1 MLDFDSILWT
11 KRYSD
16 IKAIGLGIILGL
28 VIALVL
34 FLIAYF
40 LL

>member
-11 KRYSD
+11 KKYPD
-16 IKAIGLGIILGL
+16 IKAIGLGLLIGL
-28 VIALVL
+28 IIALVL

>member
-16 IKAIGLGIILGL
+16 IKAIDLGLLIGL
-28 VIALVL
+28 VISLIL

>member
-16 IKAIGLGIILGL
+16 IKAIGLGIISGL

>member
-1 MLDFDSILWT
+1 MLDFDSILWA
-11 KRYSD
+11 KKYSD
-16 IKAIGLGIILGL
+16 IKAIGLGLLIGL

>member
-1 MLDFDSILWT
+1 MLDFDSILWA

-16 IKAIGLGIILGL
+16 IKAIGLGLFIGL
-28 VIALVL
+28 IIALVL
-34 FLIAYF
+34 FLISYF

>member
-1 MLDFDSILWT
+1 MLDFDSVLWT

-16 IKAIGLGIILGL
+16 VQAIGLGLGIGL
-28 VIALVL
+28 LISLVL

>member
-16 IKAIGLGIILGL
+16 IKAIGLGLLIGL
-28 VIALVL
+28 LIALVL

>member
-16 IKAIGLGIILGL
+16 TKAIGLGLLIGL
-28 VIALVL
+28 VISLIL

>member
-1 MLDFDSILWT
+1 MLDFDSVLWT

-16 IKAIGLGIILGL
+16 IQVIGLGLGIGL
-28 VIALVL
+28 LISLVL

>member
-16 IKAIGLGIILGL
+16 VQAIGLGLLIGL
-28 VIALVL
+28 LTSLVL

>member
-16 IKAIGLGIILGL
+16 IHAIGLGFLIGL
-28 VIALVL
+28 VISLIL

>member
-1 MLDFDSILWT
+1 MLNFDSILWT

-16 IKAIGLGIILGL
+16 IHAIGLGLLIGL
-28 VIALVL
+28 VISLIL